1 MDEVGGA
8 IERVDDP
15 HMICIGVAVGFAR
28 LFGQDAVVGVG
39 SEQGFDD
46 GVFAGQVDFGYKIID
61 LFLRNSNSL
70 HVQGGAVDDGACGA
84 CSLDGYV
91 EHGVEIGRHE
101 FLRTKQCSPVR
112 CQRRMAHFPMKLANR
127 QGLSAQFGH
136 FEALRTGTMSPMRTR
151 FILIET
157 SHPGNVGA
165 AARALKVMG
174 FDEMV
179 LVAPRYNNVLR
190 KEETIQRASGAN
202 DVLDKTRIVDT
213 LEEALDGISH
223 LCATAMTPRDFGPP
237 TRSPREHFEMLL
249 SRAQAQSATSFSKTK
264 EPISSIGF
272 LFGSERFGM
281 KNEDVYK
288 CHVALSIP
296 TNPQFGSLNLAAALQ
311 LVAYEWRLALG
322 GFPVASLVTESSLAD
337 AEQVSGML
345 GHFEKALV
353 EIGFLDPAAPKKLM
367 PRLNQLFNRA
377 NLTPEE
383 IHILRGVA
391 KAMIETAQAK
401 R

>member
-1 MDEVGGA
+1 
-8 IERVDDP
+8 
-15 HMICIGVAVGFAR
+15 
-28 LFGQDAVVGVG
+28 
-39 SEQGFDD
+39 
-46 GVFAGQVDFGYKIID
+46 
-61 LFLRNSNSL
+61 
-70 HVQGGAVDDGACGA
+70 
-84 CSLDGYV
+84 
-91 EHGVEIGRHE
+91 
-101 FLRTKQCSPVR
+101 
-112 CQRRMAHFPMKLANR
+112 
-127 QGLSAQFGH
+127 
-136 FEALRTGTMSPMRTR
+136 MSFMRTR

-179 LVAPRYNNVLR
+179 LVAPRYANVLR

-213 LEEALDGISH
+213 LDEALEGISH

-237 TRSPREHFEMLL
+237 TRSPREHFDMLL
-249 SRAQAQSATSFSKTK
+249 GQSPLQTQMTADAATQSN
-264 EPISSIGF
+264 PVSSIGF

-322 GFPVASLVTESSLAD
+322 GFPVASPVADANLAD
-337 AEQVSGML
+337 AAQVSGML
-345 GHFEKALV
+345 SHWEKALI
-353 EIGFLDPAAPKKLM
+353 EIGFLDPDAPKKLM

-377 NLTPEE
+377 NLSSEE

>member
-1 MDEVGGA
+1 
-8 IERVDDP
+8 
-15 HMICIGVAVGFAR
+15 
-28 LFGQDAVVGVG
+28 
-39 SEQGFDD
+39 
-46 GVFAGQVDFGYKIID
+46 
-61 LFLRNSNSL
+61 
-70 HVQGGAVDDGACGA
+70 
-84 CSLDGYV
+84 
-91 EHGVEIGRHE
+91 
-101 FLRTKQCSPVR
+101 
-112 CQRRMAHFPMKLANR
+112 
-127 QGLSAQFGH
+127 
-136 FEALRTGTMSPMRTR
+136 MSPMRTR

-179 LVAPRYNNVLR
+179 LVAPRYANVLR

-202 DVLDKTRIVDT
+202 DVLDKTRIVDS
-213 LEEALDGISH
+213 LDEALEGISH

-237 TRSPREHFEMLL
+237 TRSPREHFDLL
-249 SRAQAQSATSFSKTK
+249 LGQSASQMQTLS
-264 EPISSIGF
+264 PIPSTADAVKQSDPVSSIGF

-322 GFPVASLVTESSLAD
+322 GFPVASSVADANLAD
-337 AEQVSGML
+337 AAQVSGML
-345 GHFEKALV
+345 LHWEKALI
-353 EIGFLDPAAPKKLM
+353 EIGFLDPEAPKKLM

-377 NLTPEE
+377 NLSPEE